1 MVIVSSSEE
10 RSQLRGAIARRDGA
24 EVVELLTGR
33 LWPVDALQLIGDG
46 LLVALS
52 QQVDGAAPLTEVCV
66 SALRARGWSGDEELA
81 DMLQAPTGGA
91 PHFLRPLT
99 VDLEELAMV
108 LEGDP
113 VHGGGR
119 IDLRTGEVWPQSA
132 IDYAI
137 EVGEE
142 KDDEDDDPDRW
153 LWVGCE
159 GSHAAYGDME
169 WFIADLAQPQV
180 ADRLNKAISGR
191 GAFRRFKDAL
201 FSWPDLKERWHG
213 FSEDRQRGR
222 ARSWLAD
229 QGYAASP
236 PASTTRDLHS

>member
-1 MVIVSSSEE
+1 MPGSEE
-10 RSQLRGAIARRDGA
+10 RSQLRGAIAQGDGA
-24 EVVELLTGR
+24 AVAQLLTGR
-33 LWPVDALQLIGDG
+33 PWPEDAQQLIGDG
-46 LLVALS
+46 LLTALS

-66 SALRARGWSGDEELA
+66 SALRARGWAGDEELA

-91 PHFLRPLT
+91 PRFLRSLT

-119 IDLRTGEVWPQSA
+119 IDLRTGEVWPQAA

-137 EVGEE
+137 EIGEE
-142 KDDEDDDPDRW
+142 NEDENDDPDRW
-153 LWVGCE
+153 LWVRCR

-169 WFIADLAQPQV
+169 WFIANLDQPQI
-180 ADRLNKAISGR
+180 ADQLNKAISGS
-191 GAFRRFKDAL
+191 GPFRRFNNAL
-201 FSWPDLKERWHG
+201 SSWPDLKERWHG

-229 QGYAASP
+229 QGYAATP
-236 PASTTRDLHS
+236 RVMYDP